1 MQCAIE
7 IEKVFQPYV
16 KVTLSPREQ
25 YVGLSTVSRDM
36 TFPNLKIASGALNPS
51 LEKSQIEDIANWK

>member
-1 MQCAIE
+1 M
-7 IEKVFQPYV
+7 